1 MKGSIF
7 RSWIIIFITIY
18 LIAGCAKQN
27 IPTGGPKDILP
38 PKIVKSVPPN
48 SSINFKGKSIV
59 VTFDEFF
66 TLDKINEKFMISPP
80 MKAKPAISIRAKSL
94 IIDFREERKDSTT
107 YTLYFQDAIRDLDEG
122 NPLNNFQFVFSTGKV
137 IDSLSITGNV
147 LDAINLEPGKS
158 TLVLMYR
165 NLADSAPRKTLPD
178 YITQTEENG
187 WFRINN
193 IKEGKYKIYALQD
206 NNNNKKYDLADEKF
220 AFIDSVLDVNPA
232 RNYIPVP
239 KEIPDTTKIT
249 RKTSAGRR
257 TKEITDTLAIKAK
270 SAAVKPY
277 VEGEHKL
284 YMYTAEKK
292 AHYLTSSGRKI
303 PYQLIYTLSLP
314 PDTSKFEFSI
324 EDPGEKNYFIEKNR
338 TQDTIIV
345 WLRDSSLYSKPLINT
360 IIKYPFTDSS
370 GIIIYKR
377 DSVPM
382 RYIATRA
389 SKVREEKNK
398 YKFTTN
404 IQNNFLKP
412 GQPIIFT
419 SQTPFRQ
426 PDTSRIK
433 LFEKAANANERILY
447 TLIKDSLNSRRYY
460 MNAKLKEGGKYTLIT
475 DLSAFG
481 NIFGERSDSSGI
493 NFSVR
498 TADSYGLLTLN
509 LLKGE
514 GDMIIQLLDVKE
526 NLIQEKKVKNEK
538 SIVFPLLEKGIYRFR
553 AIYDL
558 NNDGKWTTG
567 DYDKKRQPEPVSY
580 YKDEIEIKINWVM
593 EEDWDIGIRNFKN
606 HNMGT
611 STVQAK

>member
-7 RSWIIIFITIY
+7 RVWPIIFITIY
-18 LIAGCAKQN
+18 VIGSCAKQN
-27 IPTGGPKDILP
+27 IPAGGPKDILP

-48 SSINFKGKSIV
+48 SSVNFKGKSII

-80 MKAKPAISIRAKSL
+80 MKAKPVISVRGKSL
-94 IIDFREERKDSTT
+94 IIEFREERKDSTT
-107 YTLYFQDAIRDLDEG
+107 YTLYFQDAIRDLDEA

-137 IDSLSITGNV
+137 IDSLSVTGNV
-147 LDAINLEPGKS
+147 LDAFNLEPEKS

-178 YITQTEENG
+178 YITQSEENG

-206 NNNNKKYDLADEKF
+206 NNNDKKYDLADEKF

-232 RNYIPVP
+232 RNYLPVP
-239 KEIPDTTKIT
+239 KEVPDTTKIAK
-249 RKTSAGRR
+249 KTPAGKRN
-257 TKEITDTLAIKAK
+257 KELTDTLAIKAK
-270 SAAVKPY
+270 AAAVKPY

-292 AHYLTSSGRKI
+292 ARYLTSSGRRL

-338 TQDTIIV
+338 TQDTITI
-345 WLRDSSLYSKPLINT
+345 WLRDSSLYSKPLIKT
-360 IIKYPFTDSS
+360 IIRYPFTDSS
-370 GIIIYKR
+370 GIVIYKR

-382 RYIATRA
+382 RFITTRT

-412 GQPIIFT
+412 GQPIIF
-419 SQTPFRQ
+419 SSPTPFRQ

-433 LFEKAANANERILY
+433 LFEKAANANEHILY
-447 TLIKDSLNSRRYY
+447 TLIKDSLNSRRYH
-460 MNAKLKEGGKYTLIT
+460 MNAKLKESGKYTLIT

-498 TADSYGLLTLN
+498 TADSYGLLTLDIS
-509 LLKGE
+509 KAE
-514 GDMIIQLLDVKE
+514 GDIIIQLLDTKE
-526 NLIQEKKVKNEK
+526 NLIEEKKLRSVQ
-538 SIVFPLLEKGIYRFR
+538 SVVFPLLERGKYRIR

-558 NNDGKWTTG
+558 NHDGKWTTG
-567 DYDKKRQPEPVSY
+567 DYDKKRQPEPVSFY
-580 YKDEIEIKINWVM
+580 PDEIEVKINW
-593 EEDWDIGIRNFKN
+593 EIQQPWDIGIRNFKN

-611 STVQAK
+611 GIVPAK

>member
-1 MKGSIF
+1 MKGSIVGVCT
-7 RSWIIIFITIY
+7 IVFITIY
-18 LIAGCAKQN
+18 VIAGCAKQAL
-27 IPTGGPKDILP
+27 PQGGPKDMIP
-38 PKIVKSVPPN
+38 PKIVKSVPLN
-48 SSINFKGKSIV
+48 SSVNFKGKSII

-80 MKAKPAISIRAKSL
+80 MKVKPLISVRAKSL
-94 IIDFREERKDSTT
+94 IIEFREERKDSTT
-107 YTLYFQDAIRDLDEG
+107 YTLYFQDAIRDLNEG
-122 NPLNNFQFVFSTGKV
+122 NPVNNFQFVFSTGKV
-137 IDSLSITGNV
+137 IDSLSVTGNV
-147 LDAINLEPGKS
+147 LDAFNLEPEKS

-206 NNNNKKYDLADEKF
+206 NNNDKKYNLADEKF

-232 RNYIPVP
+232 RNYLPLP
-239 KEIPDTTKIT
+239 KEVPDTTKIT
-249 RKTSAGRR
+249 RKGPAGKRN
-257 TKEITDTLAIKAK
+257 KELTDTLTIKAK
-270 SAAVKPY
+270 AAAAKPY

-284 YMYTAEKK
+284 YMFTAEKR
-292 AHYLTSSGRKI
+292 AHYLTSSGRKMA
-303 PYQLIYTLSLP
+303 YQFIYILSLP

-338 TQDTIIV
+338 TQDTITV
-345 WLRDSSLYSKPLINT
+345 WLRDSILYSKPLIKT
-360 IIKYPFTDSS
+360 VIRYPFTDST

-377 DSVPM
+377 DTIPM
-382 RYIATRA
+382 RFVAARA
-389 SKVREEKNK
+389 SKVREVKSK

-412 GQPIIFT
+412 GQQIIFS

-433 LFEKAANANERILY
+433 LFEKAANSNERIPY
-447 TLIKDSLNSRRYY
+447 TLIKDSLNSRRYF

-509 LLKGE
+509 ILKGE
-514 GDMIIQLLDVKE
+514 GDNIIQLLDVKE
-526 NLIQEKKVKNEK
+526 NVIEEKYLRNEK
-538 SIVFPLLEKGIYRFR
+538 SVVFPLLEKGKYRFR

-567 DYDKKRQPEPVSY
+567 DFDKKRQPEPVSFY
-580 YKDEIEIKINWVM
+580 HDEIEVKINWVI
-593 EEDWDIGIRNFKN
+593 EEDWDVGIKHFKN
-606 HNMGT
+606 RNMGT
-611 STVQAK
+611 NTVQTK